1 MARNTEAESEVSLSR
16 MEERVRRSF
25 ERQAFMATIGAT
37 LDEVSEGRAVLRLP
51 FAAAL
56 TQQNGFLHGGVVAT
70 VADVAGGYAAYSLFD
85 DASDVLT
92 VEFKL
97 NLLAPALGPVVTAVG
112 EVLRSGRTLT
122 ICSLQVF
129 DHHTGEPRLCAAG
142 QQTLMRMTAQAAGA
156 RSAASQHGGVRP

>member
-1 MARNTEAESEVSLSR
+1 

-25 ERQAFMATIGAT
+25 ERQAFMATIGAV
-37 LDEVSEGRAVLRLP
+37 LDEVREGRVVLRLP

-56 TQQNGFLHGGVVAT
+56 TQQNGFLQGGVIAT
-70 VADVAGGYAAYSLFD
+70 VADVAGGYASYTLFD

-97 NLLAPALGPVVTAVG
+97 NLLAPAFGPFVTAVG

-122 ICSLQVF
+122 VCSLRVF
-129 DHHTGEPRLCAAG
+129 DHHAGEPRLCAAG
-142 QQTLMRMTAQAAGA
+142 QQTLMRMRADAAEG
-156 RSAASQHGGVRP
+156 RSAAAHGRGLR